1 MDEDEE
7 EEYMEKYKK
16 LHGILLGKK
25 DSACLQRRRAI
36 EKAERKKTILV
47 AALLLNLFLVFGIA
61 FVLEYMEYDRNHKE
75 DGWSLSHKIYIALT
89 TTLFILSLSLYTYSA
104 SSNPGF
110 IET

>member
-7 EEYMEKYKK
+7 EEYVEKYKK

-25 DSACLQRRRAI
+25 DWACLQRRRAI

-47 AALLLNLFLVFGIA
+47 AALLLNLVLVFGMG
-61 FVLEYMEYDRNHKE
+61 FVLEYLEYDRNE
-75 DGWSLSHKIYIALT
+75 VEWSLSHKIYIALT